1 MFDHSDFYWIVVMC
15 SRTTPYFVP
24 EPTMSSLKPRIKAY
38 SGWSSYKNVK
48 SGNYNRQSCG
58 QCLGFKGFPQTPGV
72 YDLDIVDT
80 PPRVN
85 NSNNRNIDLRYQIY
99 QAERMSNGIHGC
111 NSGYRNYLDEQRYNL
126 YPQRY
131 VKGNWP
137 DERLIY
143 TNTPVQKN

>member
-1 MFDHSDFYWIVVMC
+1 M
-15 SRTTPYFVP
+15 TTVPYFVQ

-58 QCLGFKGFPQTPGV
+58 ECLGFKGFPQTPGV
-72 YDLDIVDT
+72 YDMNIVDT
-80 PPRVN
+80 PPTLGNPVTQGVA
-85 NSNNRNIDLRYQIY
+85 DLKYQIY
-99 QAERMSNGIHGC
+99 QADRMSNGIHGC
-111 NSGYRNYLDEQRYNL
+111 CSGYRNYLDEQRYDL

-143 TNTPVQKN
+143 TNTPANRE

>member
-1 MFDHSDFYWIVVMC
+1 
-15 SRTTPYFVP
+15 
-24 EPTMSSLKPRIKAY
+24 MSCGCNAKSVYPVNEINVSKLEPRIKAY

-48 SGNYNRQSCG
+48 SGNYNRQSCWN
-58 QCLGFKGFPQTPGV
+58 CSNFKGFPQTPGV
-72 YDLDIVDT
+72 YNLNIVDT
-80 PPRVN
+80 PPCVPN
-85 NSNNRNIDLRYQIY
+85 PNTQVVDNIAFQIY

-111 NSGYRNYLDEQRYNL
+111 NSNYRNYLDEHQYDL

-143 TNTPVQKN
+143 TNTPARRE